1 MHGKF
6 NEGFEMELL
15 NLNRDWKSSLGSVCE
30 VLAIICAASHNL
42 FINVPSCDIKSVR
55 GSYQK
60 AVPASQSH

>member
-30 VLAIICAASHNL
+30 VPAIVCAASHNL
-42 FINVPSCDIKSVR
+42 FTNVPSCGLKALR

-60 AVPASQSH
+60 AVPASQSQ